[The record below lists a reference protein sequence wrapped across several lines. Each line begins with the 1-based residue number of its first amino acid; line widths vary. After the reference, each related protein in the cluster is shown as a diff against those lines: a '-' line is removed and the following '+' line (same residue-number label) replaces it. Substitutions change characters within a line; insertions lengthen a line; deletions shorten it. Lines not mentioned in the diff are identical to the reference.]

1 MKNIELLEKVAKLV
15 GFTFSSEKTTTET
28 FAQAELEGGVNIT
41 NSTDGEFVVGDTI
54 SLVNEDGTTSVVGAG
69 EHKLMD
75 GRLFITDAEG
85 KLTEIKDIT
94 SEEPESEVEVEE
106 ASSEEM
112 ESTKIEELKKAIHD
126 VLFAF
131 EAQSK
136 LIEDLKAD
144 YEEFKKSA
152 SHAPLK
158 EDKLVSKNFTDAR
171 YEILKAM
178 KQNKK

>member
-15 GFTFSSEKTTTET
+15 GFTFSEEKPVQ
-28 FAQAELEGGVNIT
+28 FAQAELEGGIQIT
-41 NSTDGEFVVGDTI
+41 NSTDGEFIIGDTI

-75 GRLFITDAEG
+75 GRMFTTDAEG
-85 KLTEIKDIT
+85 KLVEIEDMT
-94 SEEPESEVEVEE
+94 SEEPESEVEIEE
-106 ASSEEM
+106 ASVEEM

-136 LIEDLKAD
+136 MIEDLKTD
-144 YEEFKKSA
+144 LEEFKKSA
-152 SHAPLK
+152 THAPLK
-158 EDKLVSKNFTDAR
+158 EDKVVSKNFSDAR

-178 KQNKK
+178 KLNKK